1 MLRSV
6 TVSAVP
12 EAPSVHE
19 PATYTQRYLNFE
31 ILDRRLLVSYLRSV
45 NNVVAVILGGGRGTR
60 LYPLTQLRSKPAVP
74 LVGKYRLVDIPI
86 SNCINSGLRTI
97 FVLSQFQSASLNRH
111 VARTYRFDPF
121 SRGFVEILAA
131 EQTEECSDWY
141 QGTADAVR
149 KQLRRFL
156 RPGTDCILV
165 LSGDQLYIMDFRKI
179 IGAHLAGGADI
190 TVAATPVAHEQVGEF
205 GILQITPDGRVTD
218 FIEKPRD
225 ASLLHRL
232 ELNDRTL
239 AERDVPMERRY
250 LASMGI
256 YAFRPDVLS
265 RVLEDPSQLDFGK
278 EVIPRAIRVHK
289 VDSHFYTGYWEDIG
303 TIRTFFAANIDL
315 ASSHPPIDLFR
326 EDAPIYTRA
335 RFLPPTNL
343 HATRVE
349 ESMICEG
356 CRIGEASI
364 ENSVVG
370 IRSVIGCGARL
381 SYTVMMGADYYGSS
395 DNGPGAAAAIPV
407 GVGSGCIIERAIIDK
422 DARIGEGVIIRNE
435 RKLQNYDG
443 VGYNIRDGVV
453 IIPKNA
459 VIAPGT
465 II

>member
-1 MLRSV
+1 
-6 TVSAVP
+6 
-12 EAPSVHE
+12 
-19 PATYTQRYLNFE
+19 
-31 ILDRRLLVSYLRSV
+31 V

-111 VARTYRFDPF
+111 VSRTYRFDPF

-131 EQTEECSDWY
+131 EQTEESSDWY

-149 KQLRRFL
+149 KQLHRFL

-165 LSGDQLYIMDFRKI
+165 LSGDQLYVMDFRKI

-190 TVAATPVAHEQVGEF
+190 TVAATPVVEGQVSEF
-205 GILQITPDGRVTD
+205 GILQINRQGTVTD
-218 FIEKPRD
+218 FVEKPRD
-225 ASLLHRL
+225 VSLLRRL
-232 ELNDRTL
+232 ELNDQML
-239 AERDVPMERRY
+239 AKREVSPDRRY

-256 YAFRPDVLS
+256 YVFRPEVLS
-265 RVLEDPSQLDFGK
+265 QVLKDPSQIDFGK
-278 EVIPRAIRVHK
+278 EVIPRAIRTHQ

-315 ASSHPPIDLFR
+315 ASRHPPIDLFS
-326 EDAPIYTRA
+326 EEAPIYTRP

-343 HATRVE
+343 HATHIE
-349 ESMICEG
+349 ESVICEG
-356 CRIGEASI
+356 CRISDASI
-364 ENSVVG
+364 DHSVVG
-370 IRSVIGCGARL
+370 IRSVIGGGARL
-381 SYTVMMGADYYGSS
+381 SHTVMMGADHYGGPKDGTTTANSIPIGV
-395 DNGPGAAAAIPV
+395 GPG
-407 GVGSGCIIERAIIDK
+407 CTIERAIIDK
-422 DARIGEGVIIRNE
+422 NARIGEGVVIRNQRE
-435 RKLQNYDG
+435 LQNFDG

-459 VIAPGT
+459 VIPAGT
-465 II
+465 VI